1 MQLIDNW
8 QNAHKALSVILP
20 TLGSVITLL
29 IFCLQKAGELNL
41 IPTEYIPLVT
51 TVAVPVLAWIG
62 RVIPQISL
70 KLGSVESQDGSKNNT

>member
-1 MQLIDNW
+1 MKLINNW

-20 TLGSVITLL
+20 TLGSIIMLL

-41 IPTEYIPLVT
+41 IPDDYVPFVT

-62 RVIPQISL
+62 RVIPQVTL
-70 KLGSVESQDGSKNNT
+70 MLGKLNDEQKNNT